1 MSRERAG
8 RRRRGTCAPRRAGRP
23 VLAGIA
29 EPLLEWGAGGGRRR
43 GGRGSTAAQIP
54 LVPASRRR
62 GEEKAERAG
71 TASFQI
77 VSPPRPCA
85 EAGGPGSSEAAGR
98 GPATSWRSALLR
110 LPAWKRGRAKFSPSA
125 GACSASLSRVSRA
138 APLSP
143 PPSGSGFSSSPWPPG
158 RSVLSLP
165 PSRHSGLFS
174 PSLCAPLR
182 FPYLFHFLSLALSS
196 VPISFSQS
204 SLVSLCISASVF
216 PFFGVLRS
224 EGGPVARVPPFL
236 MFLDRD

>member
-1 MSRERAG
+1 MERWSWMRHPDGNYGPVGRSVQKRQPSVSGVAEVSPRGSRLRSAEQ
-8 RRRRGTCAPRRAGRP
+8 RRRLPR
-23 VLAGIA
+23 A
-29 EPLLEWGAGGGRRR
+29 EPLGLQEEQEEEGW
-43 GGRGSTAAQIP
+43 
-54 LVPASRRR
+54 RR

-216 PFFGVLRS
+216 PFFGGS
-224 EGGPVARVPPFL
+224 
-236 MFLDRD
+236 

>member
-1 MSRERAG
+1 MGGGGGGAAGPPLLKYPWCPPLGGEG
-8 RRRRGTCAPRRAGRP
+8 RRKRSERGPP
-23 VLAGIA
+23 PSIL
-29 EPLLEWGAGGGRRR
+29 
-43 GGRGSTAAQIP
+43 
-54 LVPASRRR
+54 
-62 GEEKAERAG
+62 
-71 TASFQI
+71 
-77 VSPPRPCA
+77 SPPRPCA

-110 LPAWKRGRAKFSPSA
+110 LPAWKRRQSQVLSLCRRLQRPRTRA
-125 GACSASLSRVSRA
+125 SRA

-143 PPSGSGFSSSPWPPG
+143 PPSGSGFFSSPLPPG

-182 FPYLFHFLSLALSS
+182 FPHLFNFLSLALSS
-196 VPISFSQS
+196 VPISSSQS